1 MSKKQTNWTRAFNER
16 AYDRLAITV
25 PKGRK
30 DDIEA
35 RAKGE
40 GKSINGI
47 VNILLRDYLGFTNE
61 EWKQRKE

>member
-35 RAKGE
+35 RVKSE
-40 GKSINGI
+40 GKSINGM
-47 VNILLRDYLGFTNE
+47 VNILLRDYLGFTDA
-61 EWKQRKE
+61 EWKERRQ

>member
-35 RAKGE
+35 RVKSE

-47 VNILLRDYLGFTNE
+47 VNTLLRDYLGFTDE
-61 EWKQRKE
+61 EWKRRKE

>member
-35 RAKGE
+35 RVKSE

-47 VNILLRDYLGFTNE
+47 VNILLRDYLGFTDA
-61 EWKQRKE
+61 EWKERRQ